1 MNDNLPDINFKEKK
15 EKKRGFIGWLRGR
28 LGMGSRGAMGEAGI
42 SPSAMNVGRTAFGA
56 GKFGASSGIAGLLAG
71 KAGMLAT
78 IAAVAVAGGVYL
90 ANNAPAPSSNSA
102 FNSGGKVADNYVP
115 AILRS
120 QAANQGSSLDMF
132 KDTNKGAGLAM
143 EEDPSKKAAKPAG
156 DTPVAAEEEAAQ
168 DQPVPTQG
176 NMAQDLMG
184 KLQGGNIGE
193 LSSSMGGGSNKFS
206 SMGGF
211 GNKFNQ
217 GQMGAKTGFTSG
229 IGSGFQGMPKFDA
242 RKAKMTAMKPS
253 SKPIF
258 SKGSASKKGKFGTGA
273 FGQAKGMRSAQ
284 KSYVGDKADSL
295 AHKENV
301 AWTGTTAEGSADGGT
316 GLGDGG
322 AGIMSSPSLD
332 NAGGSSGG
340 GGGGTPEEPTTPDV
354 PGPTDVSPWASL
366 VSQAMMYLMLSA
378 MLSAIASQIPSGYPW
393 GILKII
399 LGIAA
404 LLLGLMAMI
413 NGIKIMSSHGQMWLG
428 LVYTIG
434 GGVAVA
440 AAAMSMMSKSPPVNP
455 LILSAVA
462 GVCGLIGSMLGGK

>member
-15 EKKRGFIGWLRGR
+15 EKKGGAIGWLRGR

-71 KAGMLAT
+71 KAGVLAT
-78 IAAVAVAGGVYL
+78 IAAVAVASGVYL

-132 KDTNKGAGLAM
+132 KDTNRGAGLAM

-156 DTPVAAEEEAAQ
+156 DTPASAEEEAAQ
-168 DQPVPTQG
+168 EQPAPDQG
-176 NMAQDLMG
+176 NMAQEMMG

-193 LSSSMGGGSNKFS
+193 LSTSMGGGSNKFS

-253 SKPIF
+253 AKPVF
-258 SKGSASKKGKFGTGA
+258 SKAGAGKKGKFGTGA
-273 FGQAKGMRSAQ
+273 FGQAKGLRATQ
-284 KSYVGDKADSL
+284 KSYTGNQTDKLSGTQDA
-295 AHKENV
+295 
-301 AWTGTTAEGSADGGT
+301 AWTGATPDGSVDGGG
-316 GLGDGG
+316 GLSDGG

-332 NAGGSSGG
+332 NAGGSGG
-340 GGGGTPEEPTTPDV
+340 GGGAGNPDDAAVPETPS
-354 PGPTDVSPWASL
+354 PTDVSPWSNLLANIMML
-366 VSQAMMYLMLSA
+366 VIISCLLSYIA
-378 MLSAIASQIPSGYPW
+378 ANIQLWWVRWIVAAIALVLALAAIAMAA
-393 GILKII
+393 KIMGEYGQKLMGSLYI
-399 LGIAA
+399 IGGMMAAYAAIMAFAGKADKAPGTEKIMWA
-404 LLLGLMAMI
+404 LLG
-413 NGIKIMSSHGQMWLG
+413 
-428 LVYTIG
+428 
-434 GGVAVA
+434 
-440 AAAMSMMSKSPPVNP
+440 
-455 LILSAVA
+455 A
-462 GVCGLIGSMLGGK
+462 GVISMVGSMLGGK

>member
-1 MNDNLPDINFKEKK
+1 MNDNLPEINFKEKK
-15 EKKRGFIGWLRGR
+15 EKKKGVIGWLRGR

-42 SPSAMNVGRTAFGA
+42 SPSAMNVGRAMGA

-78 IAAVAVAGGVYL
+78 VAAVAVASGVYL
-90 ANNAPAPSSNSA
+90 ANQAPAPSSNGA
-102 FNSGGKVADNYVP
+102 FNSGGAKVQDNYVP

-143 EEDPSKKAAKPAG
+143 EEDPSKKAAKPADG
-156 DTPVAAEEEAAQ
+156 APVSAGEEAAQ
-168 DQPVPTQG
+168 EQPATEQG
-176 NMAQDLMG
+176 NMAQEMMG

-229 IGSGFQGMPKFDA
+229 IGSGFQGMPKFDS

-253 SKPIF
+253 AKPVF
-258 SKGSASKKGKFGTGA
+258 SKAGAGKKGKFGTGA
-273 FGQAKGMRSAQ
+273 FGQAKGMRATQ
-284 KSYVGDKADSL
+284 KSYSGNQADQM
-295 AHKENV
+295 AHTQTA
-301 AWTGTTAEGSADGGT
+301 AWTGATPEGSVDGGA

-332 NAGGSSGG
+332 TAGSGG
-340 GGGGTPEEPTTPDV
+340 GGGGAGNPDDVATPETPS
-354 PGPTDVSPWASL
+354 PEDVSPWKNLLANIMMLVIISCLLSYIAANIQLWWVRWIVAAIALILALAAIAMAAKIMGEYGQKMMGALYIIGGMMAAYSAIMAFGGSSDKAPGTEKIMWALLGAGVISL
-366 VSQAMMYLMLSA
+366 V
-378 MLSAIASQIPSGYPW
+378 
-393 GILKII
+393 
-399 LGIAA
+399 
-404 LLLGLMAMI
+404 
-413 NGIKIMSSHGQMWLG
+413 
-428 LVYTIG
+428 
-434 GGVAVA
+434 
-440 AAAMSMMSKSPPVNP
+440 
-455 LILSAVA
+455 
-462 GVCGLIGSMLGGK
+462 GSMLGGK